1 MTLVFCLLCERKFTY
16 SMLRK
21 LENSKYNENHNIKI
35 LFITSIYGEN
45 LYLLKFKKEI
55 ILKNIGIYSIKNNLL
70 NWFLSILPL
79 LILDYTQYYL
89 IIIVMEILIFWY

>member
-45 LYLLKFKKEI
+45 LYLLKFKKGDNFEE
-55 ILKNIGIYSIKNNLL
+55 YWNL
-70 NWFLSILPL
+70 F
-79 LILDYTQYYL
+79 YQK
-89 IIIVMEILIFWY
+89 